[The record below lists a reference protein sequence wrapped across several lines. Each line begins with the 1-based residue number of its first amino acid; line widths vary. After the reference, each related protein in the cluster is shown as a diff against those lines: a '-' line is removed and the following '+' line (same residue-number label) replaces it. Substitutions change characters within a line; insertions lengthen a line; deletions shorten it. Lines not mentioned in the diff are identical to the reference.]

1 MASVQAVPEKV
12 QRFNDSLNNM
22 AFNACRFCDQAVY
35 VNDGVFIHSAQW
47 HKGCFKC
54 GALAEV
60 GCQRVLSHPS
70 SPPYFHYFGCPF
82 CTGCANKYFLH
93 GRPKVYIVNPDI
105 TSSYNSSQS
114 SNGHSSNNISN
125 NNSNNSHN
133 SSSGSTS
140 SMIGPKYPASSGE
153 SSENDGGGS
162 DSGSMRSMM
171 LPKDNEQRMISG
183 NTSLQSILM
192 SYFQKITRAPSLHA
206 MRVSSNPLLT
216 LSIPNPPT
224 YPLNTHASPII

>member
-1 MASVQAVPEKV
+1 MNASPLSSPVTSVVQAVPEKV
-12 QRFNDSLNNM
+12 QRFNHSLNNM

-93 GRPKVYIVNPDI
+93 GRPKVYIVNPDM
-105 TSSYNSSQS
+105 TSSYNSQS
-114 SNGHSSNNISN
+114 TNVPSLNNSGNNNISYSN
-125 NNSNNSHN
+125 NNSGTT
-133 SSSGSTS
+133 SSSMTNTKSLVS
-140 SMIGPKYPASSGE
+140 SSDGDAI
-153 SSENDGGGS
+153 DGGGGGG
-162 DSGSMRSMM
+162 GSTRRLL
-171 LPKDNEQRMISG
+171 LPKDNEQQMISG
-183 NTSLQSILM
+183 TS
-192 SYFQKITRAPSLHA
+192 PS
-206 MRVSSNPLLT
+206 
-216 LSIPNPPT
+216 
-224 YPLNTHASPII
+224 